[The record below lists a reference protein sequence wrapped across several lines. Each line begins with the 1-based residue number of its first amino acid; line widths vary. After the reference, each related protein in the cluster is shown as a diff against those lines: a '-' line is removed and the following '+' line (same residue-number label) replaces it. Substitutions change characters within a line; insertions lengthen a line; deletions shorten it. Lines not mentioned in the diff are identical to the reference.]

1 MAEKELRNGRQEDS
15 GLLCERPYWWGRR
28 ERAAFGRDDVRAMVR
43 HPGATAN
50 LVQLGAE
57 VVVADFDDSAS
68 LVEAHRGVEGQ
79 RPAGPDS
86 SGCRPS

>member
-1 MAEKELRNGRQEDS
+1 MADKRILVHCANGPIGGAVVRELLSAGH
-15 GLLCERPYWWGRR
+15 
-28 ERAAFGRDDVRAMVR
+28 DVRAMVR

>member
-1 MAEKELRNGRQEDS
+1 MADKRILVCCVS
-15 GLLCERPYWWGRR
+15 GLIGGAVVR
-28 ERAAFGRDDVRAMVR
+28 ELLSAGDDVRAMVR